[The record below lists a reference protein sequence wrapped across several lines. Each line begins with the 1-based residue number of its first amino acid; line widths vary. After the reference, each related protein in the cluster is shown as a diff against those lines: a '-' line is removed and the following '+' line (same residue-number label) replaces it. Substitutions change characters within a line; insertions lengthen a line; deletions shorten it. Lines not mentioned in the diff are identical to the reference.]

1 MTTILDLV
9 IPLQNSSGGIAELL
23 GGLIGLI
30 VQLGLIIV
38 IVAGF
43 WKTFEKADEPGWA
56 AIIPIYNTYVLIK
69 VSGNAWW
76 WLILLFIPVINLIAL
91 LKIAI
96 DVAGKFGKGV
106 LFGLGLGILPFIF
119 YPLLGFGDARYQD
132 STQFG

>member
-1 MTTILDLV
+1 MTAILDLV
-9 IPLQNSSGGIAELL
+9 IPLQNSSGGIVELL
-23 GGLIGLI
+23 GGLIVLI
-30 VQLGLIIV
+30 VQLALIIV

>member
-56 AIIPIYNTYVLIK
+56 AIIPI
-69 VSGNAWW
+69 
-76 WLILLFIPVINLIAL
+76 
-91 LKIAI
+91 
-96 DVAGKFGKGV
+96 
-106 LFGLGLGILPFIF
+106 
-119 YPLLGFGDARYQD
+119 
-132 STQFG
+132 

>member
-1 MTTILDLV
+1 M
-9 IPLQNSSGGIAELL
+9 
-23 GGLIGLI
+23 
-30 VQLGLIIV
+30 
-38 IVAGF
+38 
-43 WKTFEKADEPGWA
+43 
-56 AIIPIYNTYVLIK
+56 
-69 VSGNAWW
+69 
-76 WLILLFIPVINLIAL
+76 LFIPVINLIAL

>member
-1 MTTILDLV
+1 MTALLNLLA
-9 IPLQNSSGGIAELL
+9 PLQGSSGGMAELI

-30 VQLGLIIV
+30 VQLALIVV

-56 AIIPIYNTYVLIK
+56 AIIPIYNTYVLVR

-91 LKIAI
+91 LKS
-96 DVAGKFGKGV
+96 V
-106 LFGLGLGILPFIF
+106 LTWRASSTMVS
-119 YPLLGFGDARYQD
+119 YTD
-132 STQFG
+132 SD